1 MRSIAQ
7 LKKIHLDLL
16 PIRTI
21 NFSDPADKEMHDE
34 MVRLVERM
42 LSLHK
47 SLAAARTEAQQA
59 VYQRQIDATDRE
71 IDKLVYRLYGLSDEE
86 VRIVEGEAA

>member
-1 MRSIAQ
+1 VKLSK
-7 LKKIHLDLL
+7 LKQL
-16 PIRTI
+16 PIRRI
-21 NFSDPADKEMHDE
+21 SFSDPADKAMHDE

-42 LSLHK
+42 LALRK
-47 SLAAARTEAQQA
+47 SLRAAKTEADRA
-59 VYQRQIDATDRE
+59 VFQRQIDATDRE